1 MLATAVLEAL
11 GADLRWD
18 QLYRTYRLRI
28 AGGFNGNGTAG
39 RPRAVDYNTGR
50 PDIENGG
57 NVTRPRAADDFAAIR
72 ARLEQLRLE
81 RDRALVGPKAYS
93 GPGLDRTMASEDER
107 QGERRLPR
115 SAILRKLVR

>member
-1 MLATAVLEAL
+1 VQISGGTSRIEPIDCAL
-11 GADLRWD
+11 R
-18 QLYRTYRLRI
+18 
-28 AGGFNGNGTAG
+28 AGSMGNGTAG

-81 RDRALVGPKAYS
+81 RDRALVGPKAYF

>member
-1 MLATAVLEAL
+1 
-11 GADLRWD
+11 
-18 QLYRTYRLRI
+18 
-28 AGGFNGNGTAG
+28 
-39 RPRAVDYNTGR
+39 
-50 PDIENGG
+50 
-57 NVTRPRAADDFAAIR
+57 VTRPRAADDFAAIR

-93 GPGLDRTMASEDER
+93 GPGSDRTTASEDEW

>member
-1 MLATAVLEAL
+1 
-11 GADLRWD
+11 
-18 QLYRTYRLRI
+18 
-28 AGGFNGNGTAG
+28 
-39 RPRAVDYNTGR
+39 
-50 PDIENGG
+50 
-57 NVTRPRAADDFAAIR
+57 VTRPRAADDFAAIR